1 MPALKSSMSAFQIT
15 ADLAVGLNSRRDMGL
30 EWAQMNN
37 WALMR
42 AHTRKAVNS
51 FPGKSFLEGTVSI
64 QRSTLKCRRLG
75 CSGNFG
81 ALQSMKFSEVVVDVI
96 F

>member
-1 MPALKSSMSAFQIT
+1 MPVLKSSMSAFQIT

-30 EWAQMNN
+30 EWAKMNN

-42 AHTRKAVNS
+42 AHTRKAGNS

-64 QRSTLKCRRLG
+64 QQLNFEVPPLG
-75 CSGNFG
+75 
-81 ALQSMKFSEVVVDVI
+81 L
-96 F
+96 

>member
-42 AHTRKAVNS
+42 AHTRKA
-51 FPGKSFLEGTVSI
+51 G
-64 QRSTLKCRRLG
+64 
-75 CSGNFG
+75 
-81 ALQSMKFSEVVVDVI
+81 
-96 F
+96 